1 MISGSSALIC
11 CGFLIKDTES
21 KKNHCKECGQ
31 LTPWSLWSL
40 SVCSRTC
47 GGGVRTRER
56 TCRHAKGKDNKC
68 EDSKPGGGFE
78 IESEERPCATD
89 PCRKLIFEIVPI

>member
-1 MISGSSALIC
+1 MSSMLAYCLALIC
-11 CGFLIKDTES
+11 CGFLIQDAGS
-21 KKNHCKECGQ
+21 KRHCKECGQ
-31 LTPWSLWSL
+31 LIPWSLWSV
-40 SVCSRTC
+40 SVCSKTC

-56 TCRHAKGKDNKC
+56 TCRHHKKKDNKC
-68 EDSKPGGGFE
+68 DESKIE

>member
-68 EDSKPGGGFE
+68 DDVKIER
-78 IESEERPCATD
+78 ESEERPCATD
-89 PCRKLIFEIVPI
+89 PCRELIFEIAPI